1 MENHYKKL
9 FNDKLL
15 ASFYMLL
22 IFYLSLSG
30 IYQGEINNSFIKNEL
45 PFLYNNYNLINASLN
60 LAKQI

>member
-45 PFLYNNYNLINASLN
+45 PFFFFFFNFGKPFLNNL
-60 LAKQI
+60 KF